1 MVNILIFFI
10 CIYNNYIQCNVY
22 IYILIHILYKY
33 IHNTYIYMYINLYN
47 MYVYIYIYNV
57 YLGDFLLGF
66 YGLCTVVLCRWGN
79 APYSVGY
86 PVFLREKR
94 NVLPSYC
101 PVFHGDYPLVN

>member
-1 MVNILIFFI
+1 MVNILNFFI

-33 IHNTYIYMYINLYN
+33 IHNTYIYVYINLYN
-47 MYVYIYIYNV
+47 MCIYNV

-66 YGLCTVVLCRWGN
+66 YGICTVVLCRWGN
-79 APYSVGY
+79 VPYSVGY